1 MIHWFHAHP
10 GTAHPELEHEYMP
23 PTEAQH
29 LGFSGFA
36 PSNSR
41 IGDVTCTFPGSNV
54 VLILREDNFS
64 WKLIGRAISVNN
76 YCMSEVAIANM
87 WREDPKKPRTVA
99 FESED
104 AAHLRIDLGLL
115 KKLTTQ

>member
-1 MIHWFHAHP
+1 M
-10 GTAHPELEHEYMP
+10 Y
-23 PTEAQH
+23 
-29 LGFSGFA
+29 
-36 PSNSR
+36 
-41 IGDVTCTFPGSNV
+41 FP
-54 VLILREDNFS
+54 REKYSVDSPRDNFS